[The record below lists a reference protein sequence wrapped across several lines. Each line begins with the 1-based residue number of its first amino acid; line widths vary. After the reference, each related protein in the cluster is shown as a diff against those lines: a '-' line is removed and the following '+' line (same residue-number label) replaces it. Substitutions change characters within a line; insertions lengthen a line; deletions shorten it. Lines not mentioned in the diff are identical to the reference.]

1 MKKRLKKLPA
11 KIPLYLELPER
22 NFVLCVGVLGMPASE
37 AYRLCLKT
45 KASNASATAMASK
58 LLREYRIQRALHT
71 LCWYYD
77 EAKFLF
83 NERTLLY

>member
-1 MKKRLKKLPA
+1 MKRRLKKLPA
-11 KIPLYLELPER
+11 KIPIYLEPLER

-58 LLREYRIQRALHT
+58 LLREYRIQEALHT
-71 LCWYYD
+71 LYRYYD